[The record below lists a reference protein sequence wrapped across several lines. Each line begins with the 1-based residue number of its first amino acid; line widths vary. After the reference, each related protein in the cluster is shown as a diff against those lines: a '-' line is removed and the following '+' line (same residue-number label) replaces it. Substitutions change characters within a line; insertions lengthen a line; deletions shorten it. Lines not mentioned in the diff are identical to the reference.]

1 MLLLGRVLQEMPA
14 EREAGEGMADVSQ
27 LGLGCC
33 PLSYARRGRD
43 LIERGVT
50 VMKSF
55 SLFAAICAV
64 ALSAEATK
72 AANAATI
79 TETINFTAGD
89 FLFGD
94 APVDPVA
101 NHV

>member
-1 MLLLGRVLQEMPA
+1 
-14 EREAGEGMADVSQ
+14 
-27 LGLGCC
+27 
-33 PLSYARRGRD
+33 
-43 LIERGVT
+43 
-50 VMKSF
+50 MKSF